1 MAGEDKSQWADE
13 LKSKVFTVP
22 LHKWAMPIPMH
33 TEDLLAT
40 QLDIPTRHEYLEFK
54 RTISYALR
62 IVMRHTQE
70 ISTKIALYP
79 TSTIA
84 EDIRQMRET
93 IRAMGAKKSILIA
106 SLHDSRLKL
115 KETISVFLENDGHQ
129 FIAYAPDLDIYGCG
143 DLEYEA
149 LEDLRASIVDLYFD
163 LKGEKLAPSLQKI
176 WDYLSSI
183 VEENED

>member
-1 MAGEDKSQWADE
+1 MVGEDKSQWIDE
-13 LKSKVFTVP
+13 LEREVFKTP
-22 LHKWAMPIPMH
+22 SHKWEMPIPVH
-33 TEDLLAT
+33 TEDPLSA
-40 QLDIPTRHEYLEFK
+40 QLDIPTRHEYLEVKQAF
-54 RTISYALR
+54 TYAL
-62 IVMRHTQE
+62 IAITKYTQE
-70 ISTKIALYP
+70 ISTRIALYP

-106 SLHDSRLKL
+106 SLHDSRFKL
-115 KETISVFLENDGHQ
+115 KESISVFLENDGHQ

-149 LEDLRASIVDLYFD
+149 LEDLRTSIVELYFD
-163 LKGEKLAPSLQKI
+163 FKKEKLAPSLQKI

-183 VEENED
+183 IEEK